1 MNHLISL
8 CLALGVKAF
17 SKTFYRLE
25 MTKVNDSPDFWEDV
39 NIFAFFNHT
48 SLFEPILFS
57 SLPNH
62 FFIKNMKR
70 TVVPGADITMDRP
83 FVGRLYKSIF
93 PQIVSISRKRDDTWV
108 DFMNRVK
115 KGSLV
120 VIAPE
125 GRMMRPNGLDKHGNP
140 MTIKSGIA
148 DIIQKTDG
156 GNMLLAYSGGL
167 HHVQKPGEPFFRLF
181 KKLQMTYERVNIA
194 QYKELLRSEEPGF
207 HRRVVDDL
215 SERMKRNVPKPE

>member
-8 CLALGVKAF
+8 SLALGVKAF
-17 SKTFYRLE
+17 SKTFYQLE

-57 SLPNH
+57 SLPNR
-62 FFIKNMKR
+62 FFIENIKR
-70 TVVPGADITMDRP
+70 CVVPGADITMDRP
-83 FVGRLYKSIF
+83 LVGSLYKSIF

-108 DFMNRVK
+108 DFMDRVK

-148 DIIQKTDG
+148 DIIKKTTHG
-156 GNMLLAYSGGL
+156 HMLLAYSGGL

-181 KKLQMTYERVNIA
+181 QKLRMTYERINIA
-194 QYKELLRSEEPGF
+194 EYKEKLDWQSPEF
-207 HRRVVDDL
+207 HRRVVEDL
-215 SERMKRNVPKPE
+215 TERMKRNVPKPE